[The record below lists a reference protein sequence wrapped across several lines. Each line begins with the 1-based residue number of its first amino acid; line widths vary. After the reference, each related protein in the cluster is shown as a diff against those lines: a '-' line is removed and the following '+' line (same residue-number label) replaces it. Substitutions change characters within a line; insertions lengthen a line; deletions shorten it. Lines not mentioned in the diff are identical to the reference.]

1 MTLDALRDRIAALEG
16 AGRTPSAVRKPHG
29 ALPAPAILPGVHEV
43 APRQALDTGAATVF
57 LLGLALSGDRDGRL
71 VWVRARGAGSDFGRP
86 CPEGM
91 ALLGLDPD
99 QVLLAE
105 TREANDRLWAAEEAV
120 RAGADVL
127 LETAGIGAYGLV
139 ASRRLLLAAQ
149 SQGRRVLAL
158 RPRDAHAPTAAVCR
172 WRISAVPGVPAP
184 WRGAG
189 GLKGL
194 AAPRLRAELVR
205 ARGAAPAL
213 LELEWRNGAFRVAE
227 PALLAHSEARSE
239 GPARIAG

>member
-1 MTLDALRDRIAALEG
+1 
-16 AGRTPSAVRKPHG
+16 
-29 ALPAPAILPGVHEV
+29 
-43 APRQALDTGAATVF
+43 
-57 LLGLALSGDRDGRL
+57 
-71 VWVRARGAGSDFGRP
+71 VRARGAGSDFGRP

-91 ALLGLDPD
+91 ARMGLDPAR
-99 QVLLAE
+99 VLLAE
-105 TREANDRLWAAEEAV
+105 AREARDRLWAAEEAV

-127 LETAGIGAYGLV
+127 LETAGIAAYGLV

-172 WRISAVPGVPAP
+172 WRVSALPVVPAP

-194 AAPRLRAELVR
+194 TAPRLRGELVR
-205 ARGAAPAL
+205 ARGTAPAV

-227 PALLAHSEARSE
+227 PALLAHSEAWSE